1 MIVAANWKM
10 NLSLGE
16 AGALV
21 AAYVADATEV
31 SADGTTGP
39 QRVLFAP
46 FPYLVPVGMRL
57 SASNIRLGAQD
68 CHPKVSGAH
77 TGDVAAGMIADCGAS
92 IVLVGH
98 SERRT
103 DHHESDAMVAQK
115 AEAALAAGLDV
126 MICVGETAAER
137 ESGSAIAV
145 IQRQLAGS
153 IPDDCPTDRLTIA
166 YEPVWAIGTGA
177 VASAVEIAEMHAEI
191 RSVLDAKGLSKT
203 GILYGGSVKAENAA
217 DIFGLPHVDGALV
230 GGASLDAGQFAAICA
245 AATGK

>member
-10 NLSLGE
+10 NLSLGA

-21 AAYVADATEV
+21 ASYVADEAKA
-31 SADGTTGP
+31 SGDGKAGP

-57 SASNIRLGAQD
+57 GDSNIQLGAQD
-68 CHPKVSGAH
+68 CHPQASGAH

-98 SERRT
+98 SERRI
-103 DHHESDAMVAQK
+103 DHGESDALVAQK
-115 AEAALAAGLDV
+115 ALGALAAGLDV
-126 MICVGETAAER
+126 MICVGETAEER
-137 ESGSAIAV
+137 DTGEAITV

-153 IPDDCPTDRLTIA
+153 IPDECPTDRLSIA

-177 VASAVEIAEMHAEI
+177 VASASEIAEMHAEI
-191 RSVLDAKGLSKT
+191 RSVLDAKGLTKT
-203 GILYGGSVKAENAA
+203 SILYGGSVKAVNAA

-230 GGASLDAGQFAAICA
+230 GGASLDAGQFEAICA
-245 AATGK
+245 AASGK

>member
-10 NLSLGE
+10 NLSLGA

-21 AAYVADATEV
+21 AAYMADGTEV
-31 SADGTTGP
+31 SADGKTGP

-191 RSVLDAKGLSKT
+191 RSVLDAKELSKT